1 MQAGACHAAGAD
13 VQHGAVA
20 RALAVPLAASGARVN
35 SSLSAEN
42 PRRPGEGSGFPRQ
55 QTLIETT
62 IVASYQCR
70 RVWSLRPQRRAVI
83 DRTSAELIIDNLQSG
98 ADSVADEED
107 ARGGRAWGRRRALA
121 AFEAQGPDVV
131 SCAATAAVR
140 AASALDKDEQ
150 ARGSG
155 LTEAAAYEDS
165 AAAINVAAREAVA
178 AACNVKGDRVRE
190 VHSVVHC
197 NPSSQSERKITRCQ
211 PRCQTRP
218 ISKVGVLSAPGNHTW
233 TPVI

>member
-1 MQAGACHAAGAD
+1 MPPELTFIRAEQLRGPWPSPWQQAAHASA
-13 VQHGAVA
+13 Q
-20 RALAVPLAASGARVN
+20 ASELREAK
-35 SSLSAEN
+35 
-42 PRRPGEGSGFPRQ
+42 RPGEGSGSLRQ
-55 QTLIETT
+55 RTLIETS

-121 AFEAQGPDVV
+121 AFEAQRPDVV

-140 AASALDKDEQ
+140 AASVLDKDEQ

-155 LTEAAAYEDS
+155 LTEAAACEDS
-165 AAAINVAAREAVA
+165 AAAINVAAGEAVA

-218 ISKVGVLSAPGNHTW
+218 ISA
-233 TPVI
+233 

>member
-1 MQAGACHAAGAD
+1 MRWFVQARACHAAGAD
-13 VQHGAVA
+13 VHQGGAVA
-20 RALAVPLAASGARVN
+20 RALAVPLAASAARVS

-55 QTLIETT
+55 QTLIET

-121 AFEAQGPDVV
+121 AFEAQRPDVV

-140 AASALDKDEQ
+140 AASVLDKDEQ

-155 LTEAAAYEDS
+155 LTEAAACEDS
-165 AAAINVAAREAVA
+165 AAAIDVAAGEAVA
-178 AACNVKGDRVRE
+178 AACDVKGDRVRE

-197 NPSSQSERKITRCQ
+197 RLQSIVTIRAED
-211 PRCQTRP
+211 
-218 ISKVGVLSAPGNHTW
+218 H
-233 TPVI
+233 PV

>member
-1 MQAGACHAAGAD
+1 MHPD
-13 VQHGAVA
+13 
-20 RALAVPLAASGARVN
+20 
-35 SSLSAEN
+35 
-42 PRRPGEGSGFPRQ
+42 GSD
-55 QTLIETT
+55 
-62 IVASYQCR
+62 IVASY
-70 RVWSLRPQRRAVI
+70 VVY
-83 DRTSAELIIDNLQSG
+83 NLQSG
-98 ADSVADEED
+98 TDSVADEED

-121 AFEAQGPDVV
+121 AFEAQRPDVV

-140 AASALDKDEQ
+140 AASVLDNKDEQ

-155 LTEAAAYEDS
+155 LTKAAAGEDS
-165 AAAINVAAREAVA
+165 AAAINVAAGEAVA

-211 PRCQTRP
+211 PGCQTRP